1 MCCDREA
8 GYRLTKSPHLPSEH
22 KLIGESTDH
31 VFTYCMI
38 VDSLPTLCSHQ
49 KTTKHIPPPAANTST
64 LFSAKRKKVAGEG
77 RSDRALMQNNVLLC
91 HSNYAF

>member
-8 GYRLTKSPHLPSEH
+8 GYRLTKSSPHLPSEH

-31 VFTYCMI
+31 VFTYCMV

-64 LFSAKRKKVAGEG
+64 LFYHQTEKGSG
-77 RSDRALMQNNVLLC
+77 RR
-91 HSNYAF
+91 